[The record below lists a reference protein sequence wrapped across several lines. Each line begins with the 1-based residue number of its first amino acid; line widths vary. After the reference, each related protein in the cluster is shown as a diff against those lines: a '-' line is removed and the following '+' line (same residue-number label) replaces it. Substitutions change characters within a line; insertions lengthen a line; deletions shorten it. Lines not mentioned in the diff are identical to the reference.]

1 MCHFKSSETEAIML
15 GATQT
20 NQNVAD
26 TLPLYI
32 WTILSLRTVSILSLT
47 SFFSWSRCCAKSFEG
62 GCVGLGMVPENLS
75 LPALASSLFTS
86 SLGMISGGLLTV
98 WRESAETCWP
108 SSSSSSSS
116 TQRRLAT
123 ERGEVKER
131 LDLFSLSFREELSC
145 WWCWRGQRRND
156 GANLVTQ
163 LVTKSTY

>member
-1 MCHFKSSETEAIML
+1 MCHFKTSETEAIML

-47 SFFSWSRCCAKSFEG
+47 SFFSVSCCCAKSFEG
-62 GCVGLGMVPENLS
+62 GCVGLGMAPENLS

-86 SLGMISGGLLTV
+86 TLGMISGGLLTV

-108 SSSSSSSS
+108 SFSSSSS

-131 LDLFSLSFREELSC
+131 LDLFNLSFREELSC
-145 WWCWRGQRRND
+145 WWCCGEDKEGMMEQT
-156 GANLVTQ
+156 VTQ

>member
-1 MCHFKSSETEAIML
+1 MCHFKSSETGEIML

-47 SFFSWSRCCAKSFEG
+47 SFFSWSRCWAKSFEG

-75 LPALASSLFTS
+75 LPVLASFLFTS
-86 SLGMISGGLLTV
+86 TLGMISGGLLTI

-108 SSSSSSSS
+108 SSSSSS

-131 LDLFSLSFREELSC
+131 LDLFSLSFREELSR
-145 WWCWRGQRRND
+145 WWCCGEDKEGMMGQI
-156 GANLVTQ
+156 VTQ
-163 LVTKSTY
+163 LVTSCTY